1 MGNKETFGG
10 VSEKKGKV
18 RVRGKVNL
26 AVSRKRSVVEQNG
39 IKIST
44 LWVQRGIVQSFGGV
58 LEKKDKVRGKDEKR
72 EISHRDGTPIFLA
85 KIRRRFLSATEAAF
99 WDIVTKI
106 LILWV

>member
-26 AVSRKRSVVEQNG
+26 AVSRKRSVVDQNG
-39 IKIST
+39 K
-44 LWVQRGIVQSFGGV
+44 
-58 LEKKDKVRGKDEKR
+58 
-72 EISHRDGTPIFLA
+72 
-85 KIRRRFLSATEAAF
+85 
-99 WDIVTKI
+99 KI